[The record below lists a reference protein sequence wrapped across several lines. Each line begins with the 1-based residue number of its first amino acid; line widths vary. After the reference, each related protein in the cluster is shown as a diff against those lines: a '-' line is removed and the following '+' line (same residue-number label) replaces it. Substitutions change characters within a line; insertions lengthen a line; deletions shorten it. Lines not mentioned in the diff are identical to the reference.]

1 MDRHVGGTDP
11 SGLRSLQRDVAQCKC
26 CTSLE
31 PWRKFSRSVYGDAR
45 TGYLLVGEA
54 PGRVSLENGRRFTGP
69 AGLLI
74 RRALAALQHP
84 RYRDLEDLFYMTDVV
99 KCHPAPLGN
108 PGANR
113 SPKPSEIRSC
123 APHLSHELSVLR
135 PSLVVTFGVVAA
147 KAVNSALTQSD
158 RDSTGGWKPEV
169 ISLPHPSPRNQRTIL
184 RSYPSMAA
192 YAKVITDTFG
202 DLIARLESRKAKW
215 KIVNPETLIGEVP
228 LSGPRSAVRSMIRV
242 AHNGERLRGTL
253 HHARTA

>member
-1 MDRHVGGTDP
+1 MDRHVDGAYP
-11 SGLRSLQRDVAQCKC
+11 SGLRSLQRDVARCTC

-69 AGLLI
+69 AGLII

-99 KCHPAPLGN
+99 KCHPAPQGN

-123 APHLSHELSVLR
+123 APHLSHELRVLR
-135 PSLVVTFGVVAA
+135 PSVVVTFGLVAA
-147 KAVNSALTQSD
+147 DAVNSALKQSD
-158 RDSTGGWKPEV
+158 MDSTGVWKPNV
-169 ISLPHPSPRNQRTIL
+169 ISLPHPSPRNQRAIL

-192 YAKVITDTFG
+192 YAKAITDTFRG
-202 DLIARLESRKAKW
+202 LIAHLESTKVRR
-215 KIVNPETLIGEVP
+215 ESLTLKRYE
-228 LSGPRSAVRSMIRV
+228 
-242 AHNGERLRGTL
+242 
-253 HHARTA
+253 ARCR